1 MSALWL
7 ITCVVAFHP
16 IDFLTVL
23 HPVSLAIS
31 LCDVIH
37 RYRALICRCC
47 PCVECVSCLHF
58 SGCPLLSPAYVL
70 VHMLCLCRV
79 CGVKQQRSQSKKH
92 PPVQVGQLRVRTGW
106 GGASSCGMKRCVFG
120 VAASEETTTAALTS
134 RANGSL

>member
-70 VHMLCLCRV
+70 VHMLCLCLCRV
-79 CGVKQQRSQSKKH
+79 CGVKQQRSQSKKT
-92 PPVQVGQLRVRTGW
+92 PACSGRTVE
-106 GGASSCGMKRCVFG
+106 SSYGLGRGLFLWN
-120 VAASEETTTAALTS
+120 EALCFWCCS
-134 RANGSL
+134 FRRNHDSSADEPS